1 MSDNI
6 NEVLKSL
13 PKSFS
18 ILFSCFIL
26 FCAFQGFLTFENH
39 VFINNFLLRRRKGD
53 IGNRKS
59 EETRTSFIKDDGIL
73 SCQFPINRG

>member
-1 MSDNI
+1 MSNEI
-6 NEVLKSL
+6 NKVLKSF

-26 FCAFQGFLTFENH
+26 FCAFREFFIFENH
-39 VFINNFLLRRRKGD
+39 MFVNNFLLRRRMGD
-53 IGNRKS
+53 IGNRKP

-73 SCQFPINRG
+73 NI